1 MHRLLHIL
9 LIEDNPDDQHLYK
22 TYLSKDRE
30 HEYTFSFAQ
39 TGEEG
44 ISFYQKEWFDCI
56 ILDYNLPDMDGIEFL
71 DTIAQASQ
79 PLKAPVIFLTGQG
92 DETVAVEAMKKGVY
106 DYLVKGKVNN
116 EVLVR
121 SVKYSIGE
129 KRIQD
134 AQKEHLLFLE
144 TLIDTIPN
152 PIFFKDVGG
161 IIRGCNKAFES
172 FTNRPKSELI
182 GQSDA
187 IIMPDEFARQCK
199 ESDYT
204 LLHAPGIDSF
214 EGQVSFDGEDTRY
227 VLVYKASYTNL
238 FGEVEGLVGVII
250 DITERKR
257 AEERAKRLALYDELT
272 ELPNRRLFFERLSRA
287 ISRAQRNHTFV
298 AIMYVDLNGFK
309 PINDTYGHEAGDV
322 VLCEIGKRFGHD
334 IRMADTAAR
343 IGGDEFGIILPDLD
357 RTDGVI
363 KVADKIAASIQE
375 PILYDGSSL
384 YVVAS
389 IGISIYPT
397 DGKQM
402 DELVNMADK
411 AMYIAKSAS
420 KKTTAGRFSHNIV
433 FYSLIKGTDNE

>member
-1 MHRLLHIL
+1 MHIL
-9 LIEDNPDDQHLYK
+9 LIEDNPEDQHLYK
-22 TYLSKDRE
+22 TYLSMDRE
-30 HEYTFSFAQ
+30 YDYTFSVSQ

-44 ISFYQKEWFDCI
+44 LSLYRKERFDCI

-71 DTIAQASQ
+71 DTLAHISQ

-106 DYLVKGKVNN
+106 DYLVKSKVNS

-121 SVKYSIGE
+121 SVKYSIGA
-129 KRIQD
+129 KRNQD

-152 PIFFKDVGG
+152 PIFFKDVDG
-161 IIRGCNKAFES
+161 IIRGCNKAFET
-172 FTNRPKSELI
+172 FTNKPKSELV

-187 IIMPDEFARQCK
+187 QIMSGEFAQRCK
-199 ESDYT
+199 ESDYN
-204 LLHAPGIDSF
+204 LLSAPGIDSF
-214 EGQVSFDGEDTRY
+214 EEQVSFDEEETRY

-238 FGEVEGLVGVII
+238 FGEVDGLVGVII

-287 ISRAQRNHTFV
+287 ISRAQRNHYFV

-309 PINDTYGHEAGDV
+309 PINDTYGHEAGDE
-322 VLCEIGKRFGHD
+322 VLREIGKRFVHH

-363 KVADKIAASIQE
+363 KVAEKIAASIQE
-375 PILYDGSSL
+375 PIPYDGNSL
-384 YVVAS
+384 SVVAS
-389 IGISIYPT
+389 IGISTYPT

-411 AMYIAKSAS
+411 AMYIAKSTS
-420 KKTTAGRFSHNIV
+420 KKTGGSLSSHNIV
-433 FYSLIKGTDNE
+433 FYSLIKGTDNG